1 MTRRPAAKTRHR
13 RTGAAARGRPNGAA
27 NGRANGQAASPSPNG
42 CNGGLPAPPPQAAAD
57 GREAGTGRFAAG
69 NPGGPGNPFA
79 RQVAA
84 RRQALL
90 DAVGPEDVAQ
100 VARKLHELALA
111 GDVPAAKVLLAY
123 VVGKPAQAVHP
134 DRLDLDE
141 VKLLLESPLGTEVLT
156 HAAFG
161 APLGAAKQILEL
173 MAQTTTATEVLKMR
187 EGRAEQ
193 RALAT
198 HIEEKLAARARKS

>member
-1 MTRRPAAKTRHR
+1 MRHID
-13 RTGAAARGRPNGAA
+13 RGIHGHLG
-27 NGRANGQAASPSPNG
+27 GRDACG
-42 CNGGLPAPPPQAAAD
+42 CG
-57 GREAGTGRFAAG
+57 
-69 NPGGPGNPFA
+69 
-79 RQVAA
+79 AA
-84 RRQALL
+84 RRQTLL

-100 VARKLHELALA
+100 VARKLRDLALA
-111 GDVPAAKVLLAY
+111 GDVAAAKVVLSH
-123 VVGKPAQAVHP
+123 VIGKPAQAVHP

-173 MAQTTTATEVLKMR
+173 MAQTRTAAEVLKMR
-187 EGRAEQ
+187 EGPFEE

-198 HIEEKLAARARKS
+198 HTEEKLAARARKS